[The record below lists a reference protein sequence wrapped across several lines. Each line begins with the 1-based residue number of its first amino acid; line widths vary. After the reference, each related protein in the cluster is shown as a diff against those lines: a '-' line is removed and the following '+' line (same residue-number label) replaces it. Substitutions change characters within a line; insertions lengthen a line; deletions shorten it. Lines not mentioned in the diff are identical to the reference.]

1 MSTLQKIHIQGPGL
15 KKEGIVVLQ
24 TLFIG
29 FFVFIEMTIR
39 TGVGVLTGI
48 AICAALYGSLRFGR
62 PGTTYVSVVTP
73 PLAFAG
79 SVLAMIILREGL
91 RPSRVGI
98 DFIAALASEAPFLI
112 IAALY
117 GWFVYLNQK
126 AKAKPSKG
134 TKRTTKSGEPCDL

>member
-1 MSTLQKIHIQGPGL
+1 MQIQGPGL

-39 TGVGVLTGI
+39 TGVGILTGI
-48 AICAALYGSLRFGR
+48 AICAALFGSLRLGR

-79 SVLAMIILREGL
+79 SALFLTMILDGF

-112 IAALY
+112 IAAIY

-126 AKAKPSKG
+126 AKAKPSKRRV
-134 TKRTTKSGEPCDL
+134 TAVQD

>member
-1 MSTLQKIHIQGPGL
+1 MSTLQKIQIQGPGL

-39 TGVGVLTGI
+39 TGVGVLTGV
-48 AICAALYGSLRFGR
+48 AICAALFGSLRLGR
-62 PGTTYVSVVTP
+62 PGTSYVSVVTP

-79 SVLAMIILREGL
+79 SALAMTILLDGF
-91 RPSRVGI
+91 RPSRIGI
-98 DFIAALASEAPFLI
+98 DFIAALASEAPYLI

-126 AKAKPSKG
+126 ARAKPSK
-134 TKRTTKSGEPCDL
+134 RTSAKAQD

>member
-1 MSTLQKIHIQGPGL
+1 MSTLQKIQIQGPGL
-15 KKEGIVVLQ
+15 KKQGIVVLQ
-24 TLFIG
+24 FLFIG

-79 SVLAMIILREGL
+79 SALAITVLVDGL
-91 RPSRVGI
+91 RPSRIGI

-112 IAALY
+112 IAAAY

-126 AKAKPSKG
+126 AKAKPSKRKAV
-134 TKRTTKSGEPCDL
+134 TQEN

>member
-1 MSTLQKIHIQGPGL
+1 MSTLQKIQIQGPGL

-24 TLFIG
+24 TLCIA
-29 FFVFIEMTIR
+29 FFVLIELTIR

-48 AICAALYGSLRFGR
+48 AICVALYGSLRFGR

-79 SVLAMIILREGL
+79 SALFITMIVDGF
-91 RPSRVGI
+91 RPSRIGI
-98 DFIAALASEAPFLI
+98 DLIAALASEAPFLI
-112 IAALY
+112 LAAAY

-126 AKAKPSKG
+126 AKSKPSK
-134 TKRTTKSGEPCDL
+134 KRISETNI

>member
-1 MSTLQKIHIQGPGL
+1 MQIQGPGL

-24 TLFIG
+24 ILFIG

-39 TGVGVLTGI
+39 TGVGIFTGI
-48 AICAALYGSLRFGR
+48 AICAALFGSLRFGR

-79 SVLAMIILREGL
+79 TALFITMILDGF

-98 DFIAALASEAPFLI
+98 DFIAALASDSPYVI

-117 GWFVYLNQK
+117 VWFVYLNQK
-126 AKAKPSKG
+126 AKSKPSKR
-134 TKRTTKSGEPCDL
+134 KVAAVQD

>member
-1 MSTLQKIHIQGPGL
+1 MSTLQKMQIQGPGL
-15 KKEGIVVLQ
+15 KKPGIVLLQ
-24 TLFIG
+24 ILFIG
-29 FFVFIEMTIR
+29 FFVFIEMTFR
-39 TGVGVLTGI
+39 SGVGILSGI

-98 DFIAALASEAPFLI
+98 DFIAALASVAPYLI
-112 IAALY
+112 IVAVY
-117 GWFVYLNQK
+117 GWYVYLNQK
-126 AKAKPSKG
+126 AKSKPSKR
-134 TKRTTKSGEPCDL
+134 KVAVEQD